1 MAPGWLGTTLSELVS
16 VQNSEILF
24 TMDFFCLNFDFFKCS
39 FFWFLSLEAPLKFF
53 THDKCLTHLSLAP
66 ASEVLGKEL
75 GKSSAWLEL
84 WVDVGKSE
92 EAALEKS

>member
-1 MAPGWLGTTLSELVS
+1 LAPGWLGTTLSELVS
-16 VQNSEILF
+16 VENSEILF

-66 ASEVLGKEL
+66 APGGLGKEL
-75 GKSSAWLEL
+75 GESSAWLEL

>member
-1 MAPGWLGTTLSELVS
+1 M
-16 VQNSEILF
+16 QNSEILF

-39 FFWFLSLEAPLKFF
+39 FLWFLSLEAPLKFF

>member
-1 MAPGWLGTTLSELVS
+1 M
-16 VQNSEILF
+16 
-24 TMDFFCLNFDFFKCS
+24 
-39 FFWFLSLEAPLKFF
+39 EAPLKLF